1 MVLWLKK
8 PDGSSVRITD
18 PWKPKIHIGG
28 SYRDLLDLAC
38 RPGLE
43 DATFVEM
50 YEKAGD
56 RERSRVLE
64 VEVDGDREA
73 VSLARKL
80 EQFGRYSKFRFYDID
95 VPSPQMYLYRKG
107 LFPLAFVEA
116 KETARGISWTLKDS
130 RESIDYQLPPLRE
143 IAFQINTEKTRKIRG
158 FEDKLASVH
167 FARGNEILVI
177 DAGNE
182 VDKILGLVEAFR
194 VEDPDV
200 VVTHGGDSFI
210 FPYLARRAQE
220 HGILDQL
227 ILGRDISPLRVYE
240 VQGHSYFSYGKI
252 LYRETAARL
261 LGRLHVDQ
269 NNAYVSADCGLEG
282 LFEVSRTCIM
292 PIQKASRATIG
303 TNMTSLQLYH
313 AVKRDVL
320 IPWNKNQPEELKNSG
335 ELVTA
340 DRGGFIYEPQIGIHD
355 HVGELDFACIA
366 KNAAV
371 ETRKGRKYVV
381 DVTECDE
388 VFPPFG
394 WQRVSTVHKYRIK
407 SKVFRLTLEDGKT
420 LTCTA
425 RHKFPVLIKDSFKE
439 RRSND
444 IRRGSRL
451 IVADILQV
459 FQENELACIFGAFTA
474 EGSSIRSDYQY
485 FDKVRNKKRISHQYK
500 IEFDIGEQET
510 DFRDFIVNTLSRIYP
525 EIHFYERRKKGE
537 RCLSISI
544 SQKAIVNDFLSKY
557 NSFIANNYL
566 TLDEKASFL
575 RGFFEGDGSIN
586 TRRNTIQ
593 CNQSFVNTEK
603 LEIVCKYLRELN
615 IKNRVGTY
623 KYAYSTNPTLFLELS
638 GLEAHVRYYT
648 QVGFISKNKEE
659 KLRQIMLTRIRKA
672 QHFNNPRFGVYI
684 KARKNNALSFLRES
698 RVINKEILDYDDYV
712 YDITLEWEE
721 FPYYFAN
728 GILTHNSLYPTLM
741 TRMNLSGETVN
752 CTCCPDS
759 ANRVPELE
767 FNICE
772 RSAGI
777 VPLSLKILL
786 DKRARY
792 KAAKKTVVDEELK
805 TLYDRRQSA
814 LKWILVCSFGY
825 LGFKNARFGK
835 IDAHIATCAFSRKIL
850 REAAALAEARG
861 FTLVHGI
868 VDSFWLRKKEATRGE
883 YEDLCRE
890 IRDKLRLPVSF
901 EGQYKWIVFLNSKT
915 DPQAPVLNRYYGIF
929 QDRTLKV
936 RGIDV
941 RRHDTPKIVEKCQTQ
956 MLGILKEADN
966 SREFQA
972 LIPQVLN
979 TLREYASKLRS
990 GTVPIEELVI
1000 TKNLSK
1006 MPNEYAHRVPQAIA
1020 AQCLINEGGTVHA
1033 GQQVSYVLTIDT
1045 SAIPESQAIPPELA
1059 DGETVYDPERYVDLL
1074 VSATANLLLPF
1085 GYDVKSLIA
1094 SLGRPVRAAHSRRD
1108 STAHQQQ
1115 IRLQN

>member
-1 MVLWLKK
+1 MIVWLKK
-8 PDGSSVRITD
+8 TDGSCVRLTD

-28 SYRDLLDLAC
+28 SYRDLLELAC

-43 DATFVEM
+43 NAIFVEM

-64 VEVDGDREA
+64 IEVDGDREA
-73 VSLARKL
+73 VGLARKL
-80 EQFGRYSKFRFYDID
+80 EQVGRYSKFRFYDID

-107 LFPLAFVEA
+107 LFPLALVEA
-116 KETARGISWTLKDS
+116 EETSRGVNWTLKDS

-143 IAFQINTEKTRKIRG
+143 IELQIKTEKIRKVRS
-158 FEDKLASVH
+158 FEDKIASVT
-167 FARGNEILVI
+167 FTRDEKETLTI
-177 DAGNE
+177 DSGDE
-182 VDKILGLVEAFR
+182 VDKILGIVETFR
-194 VEDPDV
+194 AEDPDV
-200 VVTHGGDSFI
+200 IVTHGGDSFI

-220 HGILDQL
+220 HGILDRL

-269 NNAYVSADCGLEG
+269 RNAYVSADCGLEG

-292 PIQKASRATIG
+292 PIQRASRATIG

-355 HVGELDFACIA
+355 HVGELDFACLA
-366 KNAAV
+366 KNSVV

-381 DVTECDE
+381 DVTEYDE
-388 VFPPFG
+388 VFTPFG

-510 DFRDFIVNTLSRIYP
+510 DFRDFIVDTLSRIYP
-525 EIHFYERRKKGE
+525 GIHFYERRKKGE
-537 RCLSISI
+537 RALSISI

-557 NSFIANNYL
+557 NSFIANHYL

-575 RGFFEGDGSIN
+575 RGFFEGDGGVN

-603 LEIVCKYLRELN
+603 LEIVCNYLRELN

-672 QHFNNPRFGVYI
+672 QH
-684 KARKNNALSFLRES
+684 
-698 RVINKEILDYDDYV
+698 
-712 YDITLEWEE
+712 
-721 FPYYFAN
+721 
-728 GILTHNSLYPTLM
+728 
-741 TRMNLSGETVN
+741 
-752 CTCCPDS
+752 
-759 ANRVPELE
+759 
-767 FNICE
+767 
-772 RSAGI
+772 
-777 VPLSLKILL
+777 
-786 DKRARY
+786 
-792 KAAKKTVVDEELK
+792 
-805 TLYDRRQSA
+805 
-814 LKWILVCSFGY
+814 
-825 LGFKNARFGK
+825 
-835 IDAHIATCAFSRKIL
+835 
-850 REAAALAEARG
+850 
-861 FTLVHGI
+861 
-868 VDSFWLRKKEATRGE
+868 
-883 YEDLCRE
+883 
-890 IRDKLRLPVSF
+890 
-901 EGQYKWIVFLNSKT
+901 
-915 DPQAPVLNRYYGIF
+915 
-929 QDRTLKV
+929 
-936 RGIDV
+936 
-941 RRHDTPKIVEKCQTQ
+941 
-956 MLGILKEADN
+956 
-966 SREFQA
+966 
-972 LIPQVLN
+972 
-979 TLREYASKLRS
+979 
-990 GTVPIEELVI
+990 
-1000 TKNLSK
+1000 
-1006 MPNEYAHRVPQAIA
+1006 
-1020 AQCLINEGGTVHA
+1020 
-1033 GQQVSYVLTIDT
+1033 
-1045 SAIPESQAIPPELA
+1045 
-1059 DGETVYDPERYVDLL
+1059 
-1074 VSATANLLLPF
+1074 
-1085 GYDVKSLIA
+1085 
-1094 SLGRPVRAAHSRRD
+1094 
-1108 STAHQQQ
+1108 
-1115 IRLQN
+1115 